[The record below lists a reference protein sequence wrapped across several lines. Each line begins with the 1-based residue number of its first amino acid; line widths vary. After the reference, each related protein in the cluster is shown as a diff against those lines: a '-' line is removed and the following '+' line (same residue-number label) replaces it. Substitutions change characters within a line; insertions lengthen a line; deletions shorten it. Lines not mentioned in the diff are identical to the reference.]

1 MRSANTHRRL
11 AVVIVTL
18 TVLAPVTMM
27 AQPASAF
34 PPGDSVIAFNY
45 IVQATA
51 HIAKANLTM
60 SPPPGVFKGQVDLD
74 LGKLKGNI
82 YIPPTSFSQ
91 SLAGPLSVT
100 ATAAIVSTK
109 PVTGTVKLANFK
121 ITATSTFNI
130 RILTMYVDTP
140 APPTLPSILGLPPI
154 ALPPLPVPKINLV
167 GNNCVTAS
175 PISVTMSGI
184 AHIGA
189 PSTFNGTFTIP
200 QFKSCSLATTL
211 LNQEVPGPGN
221 TFSATATPPPD

>member
-1 MRSANTHRRL
+1 MKSPRLHRRFGVFVAVL
-11 AVVIVTL
+11 A
-18 TVLAPVTMM
+18 VLAPVTLM

-45 IVQATA
+45 IVKATA
-51 HIAKANLTM
+51 TIKKANLTM
-60 SPPPGVFKGQVDLD
+60 SPPPGMFKGQVDLD
-74 LGKLKGNI
+74 KGKLVGSI
-82 YIPPTSFSQ
+82 YIPPTSFTQ
-91 SLAGPLSVT
+91 TIGGPLSVT

-140 APPTLPSILGLPPI
+140 APPTITLPGLPGM
-154 ALPPLPVPKINLV
+154 PPVTITVPTLPVPKVNLV

-189 PSTFNGTFTIP
+189 ASTFSGTFSIP
-200 QFKSCSLATTL
+200 KFKSCSLAT
-211 LNQEVPGPGN
+211 GN